1 MDRLRIIHDL
11 RLRASFF
18 AFVKNGKK
26 TFEVQLD
33 DKDFRKGDLVRF
45 NEFKNNE
52 LTGDTIIKRIDY
64 ILRKSQGLMHGYLVL
79 GFIDY
84 E

>member
-1 MDRLRIIHDL
+1 MQIIHDL

-18 AFVKNGKK
+18 ELVKKGKK
-26 TFEVQLD
+26 KFEVQPD
-33 DKDFRKGDLVRF
+33 DKDFRIDDLVRF
-45 NEFKNNE
+45 REFKHDSY
-52 LTGDTIIKRIDY
+52 TGETLMKRIDY
-64 ILRKSQGLMHGYLVL
+64 ILRKSNGLMHGYLIL